1 MFLGIDLGT
10 SSIKVVLLDNE
21 EKLIDSASVP
31 LTIQHP
37 QPGFSEQNLQEWW
50 QALQH
55 AMQQLKQRQSI
66 LLQQVKAI
74 GFSGQMHGATLLD
87 EHGDILRPCILW
99 NDGRSIEECR
109 WLEQQADFIGITG
122 NRVMAGFTAPKL
134 LWVQRHEPDIFAK
147 TVHILLPKDYLRYRM
162 SGDFA
167 SDMSDSAGTLWL
179 DTARRCWSE
188 ELLVACNL
196 TQNQMPTLYEGH
208 QITGSLYDS
217 LADSWGLP
225 HGTPLVA
232 GAGDNAA
239 SAIGLGVIKAGDG
252 FVSLGTSG
260 VIFVAADQHYAN
272 PAQAV
277 HSFCHALPDR
287 WHQMAV
293 TLSAAASLSWFAS
306 ITATL
311 EAELA
316 QEAEQHE
323 AGSVLFAPYL
333 SGERTPWNNPNL
345 RGAFLGLAS
354 DSGRGNLARAV
365 LEGVAFSLADGY
377 RALQQAGCAPHQ
389 MIATGGGARSKFW
402 LQMIADLTACRI
414 VVPSYADVGAAFGAA
429 RLARLA
435 VEPDALQHLASHTL
449 ATTAIIRP
457 QPQPALQERYQRYQ
471 QYTRMLCQQEA

>member
-10 SSIKVVLLDNE
+10 SSLKVVLLDNN
-21 EKLIDSASVP
+21 EKLIDSVSMP
-31 LTIQHP
+31 LSLQHP
-37 QPGFSEQNLQEWW
+37 QPGFSEQNPEEWW
-50 QALQH
+50 QALQQ
-55 AMQQLKQRQSI
+55 AMSQLKSRQAPA
-66 LLQQVKAI
+66 LLQLRAI

-87 EHGDILRPCILW
+87 EQGRALRPCILW
-99 NDGRSIEECR
+99 NDGRSAEECR
-109 WLEQQADFIGITG
+109 WLEQRADFIGITG

-134 LWVQRHEPDIFAK
+134 LWVQRHEPDIFAR
-147 TVHILLPKDYLRYRM
+147 TAHILLPKDYLRYRM

-179 DTARRCWSE
+179 DTARRQWSE

-196 TQNQMPTLYEGH
+196 TTSQMPTLYEGN
-208 QITGSLYDS
+208 QITGTLYDS
-217 LADSWGLP
+217 LADDWGLP
-225 HGTPLVA
+225 RGTPLVA

-272 PAQAV
+272 PQQAV

-293 TLSAAASLSWFAS
+293 TLSAAASLSWFSALTS
-306 ITATL
+306 TP
-311 EAELA
+311 EAQLA

-323 AGSVLFAPYL
+323 AGTVLFAPYL
-333 SGERTPWNNPNL
+333 SGERTPWNAPHI
-345 RGAFLGLAS
+345 RGVFSGLAS
-354 DSGRGNLARAV
+354 DSQRGNLARAV

-377 RALQQAGCAPHQ
+377 RALQQAGSAPNQ
-389 MIATGGGARSKFW
+389 MIATGGGARSRFW
-402 LQMIADLTACRI
+402 LQLIADLTQCRI
-414 VVPSYADVGAAFGAA
+414 IVPSYADVGAAFGAA

-435 VEPDALQHLASHTL
+435 IEPEALQHLTSH
-449 ATTAIIRP
+449 AVPATAIIRP
-457 QPQPALQERYQRYQ
+457 QSQPALQARYQCYQ
-471 QYTRMLCQQEA
+471 QLTRWLCQQEG